1 MGHIIAF
8 TLVIIG
14 GLNWLLYGF
23 FQWEVGQLF
32 GGMDMTVSR
41 IIYVLVGFATLY
53 EIATHKSNCKAC
65 AAMGEKKSQV

>member
-8 TLVIIG
+8 TLLVIG
-14 GLNWLLYGF
+14 GLNWLFYGL

-41 IIYVLVGFATLY
+41 VIYVLVG
-53 EIATHKSNCKAC
+53 IATIYEVLMHKSSCKMC
-65 AAMGEKKSQV
+65 AAMGDKK